1 MSLDKTALRMHYTGD
16 MITQYG
22 RPSRDPAWAGLLSA
36 SDAVFKNKQDENEGM
51 LVALNEDGVT
61 QRGCT
66 LMHNGKEDKAH
77 WRCKFYLGHEQRIIA
92 KGTLFQCAKFYDYAL
107 IHFEKYR
114 VKKDSI
120 YNRFNFNPEDDKAE
134 MTYAPGIAAYLE
146 TLEKHLL
153 SFGDLTPPGTR
164 KDEQYFNRRATQRTW
179 RKKQTGTYQV
189 LEGIRENT
197 EGLVFLNSE
206 MAAIQKQFVEVHKKL
221 DEIRRVMQTRHDI
234 V

>member
-1 MSLDKTALRMHYTGD
+1 MLLDKTALRTHYTGN

-22 RPSRDPAWAGLLSA
+22 RPSRDPAWAGLISV
-36 SDAVFKNKQDENEGM
+36 SDTVFQNDQDENEEM

-77 WRCKFYLGHEQRIIA
+77 WRCKFYLGHEQRVIA

-107 IHFEKYR
+107 IYFEKYR

-120 YNRFNFNPEDDKAE
+120 YNRYNFNPEDDKAE
-134 MTYAPGIAAYLE
+134 MTFESGIAAYFE

-153 SFGDLTPPGTR
+153 SFGDLLPPGVK

-179 RKKQTGTYQV
+179 RKKQSGTYQV
-189 LEGIRENT
+189 LERIQENT
-197 EGLVFLNSE
+197 VEIIRLNSE
-206 MAAIQKQFVEVHKKL
+206 VAECNRKL
-221 DEIRRVMQTRHDI
+221 DLLLAQKTTPLTFSPGSR
-234 V
+234 